1 MSYYAVHKGKF
12 GPKIYNNWADCKKS
26 VDGFVGA
33 IYKKFDNIVD
43 ATKFM
48 EEGFGNNKPKFIQ
61 KKENYETNNQ
71 DEIEKV
77 LNGEDAHKNII
88 IYTDGSCIRDNEAKK
103 VYCGYGII
111 IPDLNI
117 RLSEPLNDTKLTNN
131 RAEMRAILHAIEL
144 VSEETKALKRLC
156 IFTDS
161 QYCKYIFQG
170 TGARYEKDGFM
181 KDGTEVPN
189 KDMII
194 TALSYIRKYNIAIL
208 KVRAH
213 TEKTDVHST
222 YNDAADKLANEG
234 AMKMKM
240 GKNYKANN
248 NMIQNIINKQEEK
261 EENKVVH
268 PFEKRE
274 ITKASTP
281 VVEFVDS
288 INRHRYNDKSDWREK
303 EKEQFKNKTKL
314 NEIFSVFTDDDNKEE
329 EKPKK
334 DKPKKKEFFNPF
346 TDDDIVEE
354 KPKKESI
361 KKKEIFNPFTDEDIV
376 EEKPKNKEE
385 IKNNIFNVFTDDIVK
400 EKPKVV
406 KKEEKREVTVKII
419 NNKVKKFSE
428 TKLSDFL

>member
-1 MSYYAVHKGKF
+1 MPYYAVHKGKF
-12 GPKIYNNWADCKKS
+12 GAKIYNNWADCKKS
-26 VDGFVGA
+26 IDGFVGA
-33 IYKKFDNIVD
+33 IYKKFENIVE

-61 KKENYETNNQ
+61 KKEDYETNNQ
-71 DEIEKV
+71 DEIDKV
-77 LNGEDAHKNII
+77 LNDENAHKNVI
-88 IYTDGSCIRDNEAKK
+88 IYTDGSCIRDTEAKK

-181 KDGTEVPN
+181 KDGVEVPN

-194 TALSYIRKYNIAIL
+194 IALSYIRKYNIAIL

-213 TEKTDVHST
+213 TEKTDIHST
-222 YNDAADKLANEG
+222 YNDMADKLANEG
-234 AMKMKM
+234 AMKMKFGNKYNSKI
-240 GKNYKANN
+240 GKPSNN
-248 NMIQNIINKQEEK
+248 IFSMIQQ
-261 EENKVVH
+261 EENKVIH
-268 PFEKRE
+268 PFEKHE
-274 ITKASTP
+274 ITKATTP
-281 VVEFVDS
+281 EVEFVKNTNTNTNTNTYIDP
-288 INRHRYNDKSDWREK
+288 NNKHRYNDKNDWREK
-303 EKEQFKNKTKL
+303 EKEEFKNKTKL
-314 NEIFSVFTDDDNKEE
+314 SQIFSGFTDDNVVE

-334 DKPKKKEFFNPF
+334 EVKKKEFFNPF
-346 TDDDIVEE
+346 TDEDNNQVEEQPIKKEVEKKEMKKNHIFDLFTNKDQVEE
-354 KPKKESI
+354 KPQK
-361 KKKEIFNPFTDEDIV
+361 D
-376 EEKPKNKEE
+376 
-385 IKNNIFNVFTDDIVK
+385 
-400 EKPKVV
+400 V

>member
-1 MSYYAVHKGKF
+1 MPYYAVHKGKF
-12 GPKIYNNWADCKKS
+12 GAKIYNNWADCKKS
-26 VDGFVGA
+26 IDGFVGA
-33 IYKKFDNIVD
+33 IYKKFENIVE

-61 KKENYETNNQ
+61 KKEDYETNNQ

-77 LNGEDAHKNII
+77 LNDENAHKNVI
-88 IYTDGSCIRDNEAKK
+88 IYTDGSCIRDAETKK

-144 VSEETKALKRLC
+144 VSEEKKSQKRLC

-170 TGARYEKDGFM
+170 TGSRYEKDGFM
-181 KDGTEVPN
+181 KDGVEVPN

-234 AMKMKM
+234 AMKMKF
-240 GKNYKANN
+240 GNKYKSNIDKPSVN
-248 NMIQNIINKQEEK
+248 IFQNIINNKEQK
-261 EENKVVH
+261 EENKVIH

-274 ITKASTP
+274 ITKSNTP
-281 VVEFVDS
+281 QIEFVKSSNQNQYIDP
-288 INRHRYNDKSDWREK
+288 NNKHRYNDRSDWREK

-314 NEIFSVFTDDDNKEE
+314 NEIFNVFTDEDNDNNEMVNKTKE
-329 EKPKK
+329 
-334 DKPKKKEFFNPF
+334 KKKEFFNPF
-346 TDDDIVEE
+346 TDDVVEE
-354 KPKKESI
+354 KPKL
-361 KKKEIFNPFTDEDIV
+361 
-376 EEKPKNKEE
+376 
-385 IKNNIFNVFTDDIVK
+385 
-400 EKPKVV
+400 V
-406 KKEEKREVTVKII
+406 KKEEKREVTVQII